1 MNMHNLLEMFSA
13 NNFILVFQLLYIFT
27 AVGVVIVVVSENR
40 NPLKT
45 IAWVLV
51 LLLLPLVGLIFYYFF
66 GEDHRK
72 KRLISRKMHKKINR
86 KTLERIELMQTLSP
100 PAQYKG
106 LITLLNKEKDT
117 PLSDGNKITFYSN
130 GADKFDALVE
140 ELKKAQKHI
149 HLQYYIFMD
158 DVIGTKIKDLLIDKV
173 KEGVEVRVLYDDVGS
188 WKSKKK
194 FYKEMAIAGIQV
206 TPFLKVAFPL
216 LTSRVNYRN
225 HRKVVV
231 IDGTVGFMGGMNIA
245 DRYINGANGGVWRD
259 SHMKIEGK
267 AVHDLQTSFIIDWYA
282 SRSEFLVANKYFP
295 TLAVQGNNL
304 MQIATCGP
312 MGEFKKI
319 HQGIFQAIIN
329 AKEYIYIQ
337 TPYLIPTDAIMLAI
351 QTAAISGVDVR
362 IMIPKKS
369 DTTFVNIASQSFIYD
384 FLKTKVKIY
393 FFTEGFIHSKL
404 LVIDDALTIT
414 GSANMDVRSFEHNFE
429 IDAFIYNNETALA
442 AKNIFIDDMQSCEL
456 IDLEMWEKRSRIRRF
471 FESIFRLFTPL
482 L

>member
-1 MNMHNLLEMFSA
+1 MKDLMEIFSA
-13 NNFILVFQLLYIFT
+13 NNFILVFQLLYVLT
-27 AVGVVIVVVSENR
+27 AIGVVIVVISENR

-86 KTLERIELMQTLSP
+86 RTLERIELLETLNP
-100 PAQYKG
+100 PIEYKG
-106 LITLLNKEKDT
+106 LINLLNKQKDT
-117 PLSDGNKITFYSN
+117 PLYGGNKITFYTN
-130 GADKFDALVE
+130 GIDKFDALIE
-140 ELKKAQKHI
+140 EIKKAKKYI

-158 DVIGTKIKDLLIDKV
+158 DSIGTTIKDLLIEKA
-173 KEGVEVRVLYDDVGS
+173 KEGLEVRVLYDDVGS
-188 WKSKKK
+188 WTAKRK
-194 FYKEMAIAGIQV
+194 FYNEMAKAGIQV

-231 IDGTVGFMGGMNIA
+231 IDGEVGFMGGMNIA
-245 DRYINGANGGVWRD
+245 DRYLQGVNGGVWRD
-259 SHMKIEGK
+259 SHFKLEGK
-267 AVHDLQTSFIIDWYA
+267 AVHGLQTSFIIDWYA

-295 TLAVQGNNL
+295 TLKAQGDNL
-304 MQIATCGP
+304 MQIATSGP
-312 MGEFKKI
+312 VGEFKEI
-319 HQGIFQAIIN
+319 HQGIFQAITN

-351 QTAAISGVDVR
+351 QTAAMSGVDVR

-369 DTTFVNIASQSFIYD
+369 DTTFVNIASQSFIKN
-384 FLKTKVKIY
+384 FLDTKVSVY
-393 FFTEGFIHSKL
+393 FFTGGFIHSKMI
-404 LVIDDALTIT
+404 VIDDALTIT

-429 IDAFIYNNETALA
+429 IDAFIYNKETALT
-442 AKNIFIDDMQSCEL
+442 AKDIFFDDMKSSEL
-456 IDLEMWEKRSRIRRF
+456 VELEIWEKRSRVRKF
-471 FESIFRLFTPL
+471 LESIFRLFTPL

>member
-1 MNMHNLLEMFSA
+1 MNNLMEVFSA
-13 NNFILVFQLLYIFT
+13 NNFILVFQLLYVLT
-27 AVGVVIVVVSENR
+27 AIGVVIVVVSENR

-86 KTLERIELMQTLSP
+86 RTLERVELLETLNP
-100 PAQYKG
+100 PAEYKG
-106 LITLLNKEKDT
+106 LINLLNKQKDT
-117 PLSDGNKITFYSN
+117 PLYGGSKITFYNN
-130 GADKFDALVE
+130 GIDKFDALIE
-140 ELKKAQKHI
+140 EIQKAKKYI

-158 DVIGTKIKDLLIDKV
+158 DTIGTKIKNLLIEKS
-173 KEGVEVRVLYDDVGS
+173 KEGLEVRVLYDDVGS
-188 WKSKKK
+188 WTAKRK
-194 FYKEMAIAGIQV
+194 FYKEMAKAGIQV

-231 IDGTVGFMGGMNIA
+231 IDGEVGFMGGMNIA
-245 DRYINGANGGVWRD
+245 DRYINGTNGGVWRD
-259 SHMKIEGK
+259 SHFKLEGK
-267 AVHDLQTSFIIDWYA
+267 AVHGLQTSFIIDWYA

-295 TLAVQGNNL
+295 PLAAKGDNL
-304 MQIATCGP
+304 MQIATSGP
-312 MGEFKKI
+312 VGEFKEI
-319 HQGIFQAIIN
+319 HQGIFQAITN
-329 AKEYIYIQ
+329 AKEYVYIQ

-351 QTAAISGVDVR
+351 QTAAMSGVDVR

-369 DTTFVNIASQSFIYD
+369 DTTFVNIASQSFIKD
-384 FLKTKVKIY
+384 FLDTKVKIY
-393 FFTEGFIHSKL
+393 FFTGGFIHSKMII
-404 LVIDDALTIT
+404 IDDALTIT

-429 IDAFIYNNETALA
+429 IDAFIYNNETALT
-442 AKNIFIDDMQSCEL
+442 AKSIFMDDMESSEL
-456 IDLEMWEKRSRIRRF
+456 VDPEIWKTRSRARRF

>member
-1 MNMHNLLEMFSA
+1 MNNIMEIFSA
-13 NNFILVFQLLYIFT
+13 NNFILVFQLLYVLT
-27 AVGVVIVVVSENR
+27 AIGVVIVVISENR

-72 KRLISRKMHKKINR
+72 QRLISRKMHKKINR
-86 KTLERIELMQTLSP
+86 KTLERIELLETLNP
-100 PAQYKG
+100 PTEYKG
-106 LITLLNKEKDT
+106 LINLLNKQKDT
-117 PLSDGNKITFYSN
+117 PLYGGNKITFYTN
-130 GADKFDALVE
+130 GIDKFDALFE
-140 ELKKAQKHI
+140 EIRKAKKYI

-158 DVIGTKIKDLLIDKV
+158 DVIGNQVKSLLMEKAR
-173 KEGVEVRVLYDDVGS
+173 EGVEVRVLYDDVGS
-188 WKSKKK
+188 WTAKRK
-194 FYKEMAIAGIQV
+194 FYKEMAKAGIQV

-231 IDGTVGFMGGMNIA
+231 IDGEVGFMGGMNIA
-245 DRYINGANGGVWRD
+245 DRYINGVNGGVWRD
-259 SHMKIEGK
+259 SHFKLEGK
-267 AVHDLQTSFIIDWYA
+267 AVHALQTSFIIDWYA

-295 TLAVQGNNL
+295 PLTAKGDNL
-304 MQIATCGP
+304 MQIATSGP
-312 MGEFKKI
+312 VGEFKEI
-319 HQGIFQAIIN
+319 HQGIFQAITN
-329 AKEYIYIQ
+329 AKDYIYIQ

-351 QTAAISGVDVR
+351 QTAAMSGVDVR

-369 DTTFVNIASQSFIYD
+369 DTTFVNIASQSFIKN
-384 FLKTKVKIY
+384 FLDTKVKIY
-393 FFTEGFIHSKL
+393 FFTGGFIHSKMII
-404 LVIDDALTIT
+404 IDDALTIT

-429 IDAFIYNNETALA
+429 IDAFVYNNDTALT
-442 AKNIFIDDMQSCEL
+442 AKNIFLDDMESSEL
-456 IDLEMWEKRSRIRRF
+456 VDPEEWDKRPRHRRF

>member
-1 MNMHNLLEMFSA
+1 MNNLMEVFSA
-13 NNFILVFQLLYIFT
+13 NNFILVFQLLYVLT
-27 AVGVVIVVVSENR
+27 AIGVVIVVVSENR

-86 KTLERIELMQTLSP
+86 RTLERVELLESLNP
-100 PAQYKG
+100 PAEYKG
-106 LITLLNKEKDT
+106 LINLLNKQKDT
-117 PLSDGNKITFYSN
+117 PLYGGNKITFYNN
-130 GADKFDALVE
+130 GIDKFDALIE
-140 ELKKAQKHI
+140 EIKKAKKYI

-158 DVIGTKIKDLLIDKV
+158 DTIGTKIKNLLIEKAQ
-173 KEGVEVRVLYDDVGS
+173 EGLEVRVLYDDVGS
-188 WKSKKK
+188 WTAKKK
-194 FYKEMAIAGIQV
+194 FYKEMANAGIQV

-231 IDGTVGFMGGMNIA
+231 IDGEVGFMGGMNIA
-245 DRYINGANGGVWRD
+245 DRYINGANGGIWRD
-259 SHMKIEGK
+259 SHFKLEGK
-267 AVHDLQTSFIIDWYA
+267 AVHGLQTSFIIDWYA
-282 SRSEFLVANKYFP
+282 SRTEFLVANKYFP
-295 TLAVQGNNL
+295 PLTAKGDNL
-304 MQIATCGP
+304 MQIATSGP
-312 MGEFKKI
+312 VGEFKEI
-319 HQGIFQAIIN
+319 HQGIFQAITN
-329 AKEYIYIQ
+329 AKDYVYIQ

-351 QTAAISGVDVR
+351 QTAAMSGVDVR

-369 DTTFVNIASQSFIYD
+369 DTTFVNIASQSFIKD
-384 FLKTKVKIY
+384 FLDTKVKIH
-393 FFTEGFIHSKL
+393 FFTGGFIHSKMII
-404 LVIDDALTIT
+404 IDDALTIT

-429 IDAFIYNNETALA
+429 IDAFIYNKETALT
-442 AKNIFIDDMQSCEL
+442 AKNIFMDDMESSEL
-456 IDLEMWEKRSRIRRF
+456 VDPEIWKTRSRVRRF

>member
-1 MNMHNLLEMFSA
+1 MKHLMELFSA
-13 NNFILVFQLLYIFT
+13 NNFILVFQLLYVLT
-27 AVGVVIVVVSENR
+27 AIGVVIVVISENR

-86 KTLERIELMQTLSP
+86 KTLERIELLETLNP
-100 PAQYKG
+100 PAEYKG
-106 LITLLNKEKDT
+106 LINLLNKLKDT
-117 PLSDGNKITFYSN
+117 PLYGGNKITFYTN
-130 GADKFDALVE
+130 GTDKFNALIE
-140 ELKKAQKHI
+140 EIKKATKYI

-158 DVIGTKIKDLLIDKV
+158 DTIGTKIKDLLIEKA
-173 KEGVEVRVLYDDVGS
+173 KEGLEVRVLYDDVGS
-188 WKSKKK
+188 WTAKRK
-194 FYKEMAIAGIQV
+194 FYKEMAEAGIQV

-231 IDGTVGFMGGMNIA
+231 IDGEVGFMGGMNIA

-259 SHMKIEGK
+259 SHFKLEGK
-267 AVHDLQTSFIIDWYA
+267 AVHGLQTSFIIDWYA

-295 TLAVQGNNL
+295 TLTAAGDNL
-304 MQIATCGP
+304 MQIATSGP
-312 MGEFKKI
+312 VGEFKEI
-319 HQGIFQAIIN
+319 HQGIFQAITN
-329 AKEYIYIQ
+329 AKEYVYIQ

-351 QTAAISGVDVR
+351 QTAAMSGVDVR

-369 DTTFVNIASQSFIYD
+369 DTTFVSIASQSFIKD
-384 FLKTKVKIY
+384 FLDTKVQIY
-393 FFTEGFIHSKL
+393 FFTGGFIHSKL
-404 LVIDDALTIT
+404 IVIDDALTIT

-429 IDAFIYNNETALA
+429 IDAFIYNNETALT
-442 AKNIFIDDMQSCEL
+442 AKKIFFDDMESSEL
-456 IDLEMWEKRSRIRRF
+456 VDPEIWEKRSRVRRF

>member
-1 MNMHNLLEMFSA
+1 MNNLMEVFSA
-13 NNFILVFQLLYIFT
+13 NNFILVFQLLYVLT
-27 AVGVVIVVVSENR
+27 AIGVVIVVVSENR

-86 KTLERIELMQTLSP
+86 RTLERVELLESLNP
-100 PAQYKG
+100 PAEYKG
-106 LITLLNKEKDT
+106 LINLLNKQKDT
-117 PLSDGNKITFYSN
+117 PLYGGNKITFYNN
-130 GADKFDALVE
+130 GIDKFDALIE
-140 ELKKAQKHI
+140 EIKKAKKYI

-158 DVIGTKIKDLLIDKV
+158 DTIGTKIKNLLIEKAQ
-173 KEGVEVRVLYDDVGS
+173 EGLEVRVLYDDVGS
-188 WKSKKK
+188 WTAKKK
-194 FYKEMAIAGIQV
+194 FYKEMANAGIQV

-231 IDGTVGFMGGMNIA
+231 IDGEVGFMGGMNIA
-245 DRYINGANGGVWRD
+245 DRYINGANGGIWRD
-259 SHMKIEGK
+259 SHFKLEGK
-267 AVHDLQTSFIIDWYA
+267 AVHGLQTSFIIDWYA
-282 SRSEFLVANKYFP
+282 SRTEFLVANKYFP
-295 TLAVQGNNL
+295 PLAAKGDNL
-304 MQIATCGP
+304 MQIATSGP
-312 MGEFKKI
+312 VGEFKEI
-319 HQGIFQAIIN
+319 HQGIFQAITN
-329 AKEYIYIQ
+329 AKDYVYIQ

-351 QTAAISGVDVR
+351 QTAAMSGVDVR

-369 DTTFVNIASQSFIYD
+369 DTTFVNIASQSFIKD
-384 FLKTKVKIY
+384 FLDTKVKIH
-393 FFTEGFIHSKL
+393 FFTGGFIHSKMII
-404 LVIDDALTIT
+404 IDDALTIT

-429 IDAFIYNNETALA
+429 IDAFIYNKETALI
-442 AKNIFIDDMQSCEL
+442 AKNIFMDDMESSEL
-456 IDLEMWEKRSRIRRF
+456 VDPEIWKTRSRVRRF

>member
-1 MNMHNLLEMFSA
+1 MEMFSA
-13 NNFILVFQLLYIFT
+13 NNFILVFQLLYVLT
-27 AVGVVIVVVSENR
+27 AIGVVIVVVSENR

-72 KRLISRKMHKKINR
+72 QRLISRKMHKKINR
-86 KTLERIELMQTLSP
+86 RTLERIELLETLNP
-100 PAQYKG
+100 PTEYKG
-106 LITLLNKEKDT
+106 LINLLNKQKDT
-117 PLSDGNKITFYSN
+117 PLYGGNKITFYTN
-130 GADKFDALVE
+130 GIDKFDALVE
-140 ELKKAQKHI
+140 EIKKAKKHI

-158 DVIGTKIKDLLIDKV
+158 DVIGNRIKDLLIQKV
-173 KEGVEVRVLYDDVGS
+173 REGLEVRVLYDDVGS
-188 WKSKKK
+188 WTAKKK
-194 FYKEMAIAGIQV
+194 FYKEMADVGIQV

-231 IDGTVGFMGGMNIA
+231 IDGEIGFMGGMNIA
-245 DRYINGANGGVWRD
+245 DRYINGVNNGIWRD
-259 SHMKIEGK
+259 SHFKLEGK
-267 AVHDLQTSFIIDWYA
+267 AVHALQTSFIIDWYA

-295 TLAVQGNNL
+295 PLTVKGDNL
-304 MQIATCGP
+304 MQIATSGP
-312 MGEFKKI
+312 VGEFKEI
-319 HQGIFQAIIN
+319 HQGIFQAITN
-329 AKEYIYIQ
+329 AKDYIYIQ

-351 QTAAISGVDVR
+351 QTAAMSGVDVR

-369 DTTFVNIASQSFIYD
+369 DTTFVNIASQSFIKD
-384 FLKTKVKIY
+384 FLDTKAKIY
-393 FFTEGFIHSKL
+393 FFTGGFIHSKMII
-404 LVIDDALTIT
+404 IDDALTIT

-429 IDAFIYNNETALA
+429 IDAFIYNKDTALT
-442 AKNIFIDDMQSCEL
+442 AKNIFLDDMTLSEL
-456 IDLEMWEKRSRIRRF
+456 VDPEIWEKRSRTRRF

>member
-1 MNMHNLLEMFSA
+1 MNNLMEVFSA
-13 NNFILVFQLLYIFT
+13 NNFILVFQLLYVLT
-27 AVGVVIVVVSENR
+27 AIGVVIVVVSENR

-86 KTLERIELMQTLSP
+86 RTLERVELLESLNP
-100 PAQYKG
+100 PAEYKG
-106 LITLLNKEKDT
+106 LINLLNKQKDT
-117 PLSDGNKITFYSN
+117 PLYGGNKITFYNN
-130 GADKFDALVE
+130 GIDKFDALIE
-140 ELKKAQKHI
+140 EIKKAKKYI

-158 DVIGTKIKDLLIDKV
+158 DTIGTKIKNLLIEKAQ
-173 KEGVEVRVLYDDVGS
+173 EGLEVRVLYDDVGS
-188 WKSKKK
+188 WTAKKK
-194 FYKEMAIAGIQV
+194 FYKEMANAGIQV

-231 IDGTVGFMGGMNIA
+231 IDGEVGFMGGMNIA
-245 DRYINGANGGVWRD
+245 DRYINGANGGIWRD
-259 SHMKIEGK
+259 SHFKLEGK
-267 AVHDLQTSFIIDWYA
+267 AVHGLQTSFIIDWYA
-282 SRSEFLVANKYFP
+282 SRTEFLVANKYFP
-295 TLAVQGNNL
+295 PLAAKGDNL
-304 MQIATCGP
+304 MQIATSGP
-312 MGEFKKI
+312 VGEFKEI
-319 HQGIFQAIIN
+319 HQGIFQAITN
-329 AKEYIYIQ
+329 AKDYVYIQ

-351 QTAAISGVDVR
+351 QTAAMSGVDVR

-369 DTTFVNIASQSFIYD
+369 DTTFVNIASQSFIKD
-384 FLKTKVKIY
+384 FLDTKVKIH
-393 FFTEGFIHSKL
+393 FFTGGFIHSKMII
-404 LVIDDALTIT
+404 IDDALTIT

-429 IDAFIYNNETALA
+429 IDAFIYNKETALT
-442 AKNIFIDDMQSCEL
+442 AKNIFMDDMESSEL
-456 IDLEMWEKRSRIRRF
+456 VDPEIWKTRSRVRRF